1 LSDALLEVRDLRVES
16 RAGVIVDGLNLDLAA
31 GETIGIVGES
41 GSGKSLTARALI
53 GLLPAGVSASGRAS
67 LNGKSVLASTER
79 DWRRIR
85 GGEIALMLQDPFT
98 MLSPLMRVG
107 RQITETIRDE
117 AGKKLA
123 PDRASAEAV
132 RRLAEVGIHDP
143 AVAARYPF
151 QLSGGMRQRV
161 GLASALASNPRI
173 LIADEPST
181 ALDVTTQR
189 EILQLIRATQERRGM
204 GVILITHDLR
214 VAFAV
219 CRRIYVLYAGELV
232 EVGTATALERHPFH
246 PYTHGLLA
254 SEPPVGRR
262 IARLVAIPGAVP
274 AAADVLDRCAFA
286 DRCAWVEGACL
297 TERPPMREAAPGRF
311 TACRR
316 IDEIA
321 AQLTPAVLAP
331 ASALAAAAMS
341 EMAATIRVRELVKVY
356 GREEDGPAALDGV
369 SLEVRSGESVGLVG
383 ESGSGKTTLA
393 RCLVGLERPT
403 SGSVAVDGVEV
414 SDYRA
419 LSAAQRAQARRAVQI
434 VFQDPYST
442 LNPAR
447 SVGFTLRE
455 AIKHAP
461 DHATEPRRSLA
472 ELLELVGLPAS
483 YAARKPAALSGGERQ
498 RVAIARALALQ
509 PKVLICD
516 EPVSALDV
524 SVQAQILNLLAELR
538 ERLGVGYLFITHDL
552 AVVRQAT
559 DRVYVLYRGIVVE
572 AGATEDV
579 LSAPAHEYTRALIE
593 SIPQS
598 TPTWLA
604 PTPAPAPS

>member
-1 LSDALLEVRDLRVES
+1 LSEALLAVRGLRVES
-16 RAGVIVDGLNLDLAA
+16 RAGVIVDGLDLDLAA
-31 GETIGIVGES
+31 GETIGVVGES

-53 GLLPAGVSASGRAS
+53 GLLPPGVSASGTVS
-67 LNGKSVLASTER
+67 LEGRSVLGSTER

-117 AGKKLA
+117 AGSRLA
-123 PDRASAEAV
+123 PGAARAEAV

-161 GLASALASNPRI
+161 GLASALASNPRV

-232 EVGTATALERHPFH
+232 EVGTATSLERHPFH

-254 SEPPVGRR
+254 SEPPVDRR
-262 IARLVAIPGAVP
+262 IARLVAIAGAVP

-286 DRCAWVEGACL
+286 DRCAWVEAACR
-297 TERPPMREAAPGRF
+297 TERPSLREAAPGRF

-321 AQLTPAVLAP
+321 PQLTPALLGPVGVSAAVL
-331 ASALAAAAMS
+331 S
-341 EMAATIRVRELVKVY
+341 ESEATIRVRELVKVY
-356 GREEDGPAALDGV
+356 GRQEDGPAALNGV
-369 SLEVRSGESVGLVG
+369 SLEVASGESVGLVG

-403 SGSVAVDGVEV
+403 SGSVAIDGIEA
-414 SDYRA
+414 SDYQT
-419 LSAAQRAQARRAVQI
+419 LSPAQRAQARRALQI

-455 AIKHAP
+455 AIKQGP
-461 DHATEPRRSLA
+461 KRETEDRRTLP
-472 ELLELVGLPAS
+472 ELLELVGLPGS

-524 SVQAQILNLLAELR
+524 SVQAQILNLLTELR

-552 AVVRQAT
+552 AVVRQVT
-559 DRVYVLYRGIVVE
+559 DRVYVLHRGLVVE

-604 PTPAPAPS
+604 PTPAPAA